1 MKPKEGRRSH
11 NVTAE
16 LMKQKANM
24 QGKIQLKNS
33 LIIFKTDRI
42 NNYD

>member
-1 MKPKEGRRSH
+1 MIAAKYETQRKQKKINH

-24 QGKIQLKNS
+24 QGKIQ
-33 LIIFKTDRI
+33 
-42 NNYD
+42 